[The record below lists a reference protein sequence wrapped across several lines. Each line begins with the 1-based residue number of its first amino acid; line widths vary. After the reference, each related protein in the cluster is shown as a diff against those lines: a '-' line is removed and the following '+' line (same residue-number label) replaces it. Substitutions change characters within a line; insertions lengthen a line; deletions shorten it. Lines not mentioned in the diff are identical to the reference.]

1 MKKKVFVGLLA
12 AMSLCLLFLAACNS
26 DQASGG
32 EEPLAEFT
40 GITLESD
47 SVVYDGQPHS
57 LAIQGTPPENT
68 AVTYQNNEQTNA
80 GTYEISA
87 TLTKEGYKTLTL
99 KATLTIE
106 KAQFPADIT
115 LESARFLHDGKTH
128 SLAVKGSLPE
138 NTKVAYENND
148 QTEKGTYT
156 VAATLTNPNY
166 ETKKLTAT
174 LEIYTVAQAAA
185 DILSDILDRP
195 APWNFLPDAF
205 APEKMAY
212 TDMPL
217 SGADFAANT
226 NVSLIASRPIG
237 RQLNVLYDGLAAA
250 DTALKAAN
258 VIFTAGETIISVY
271 QNFIDENPDD
281 FDSFTGEMEIA
292 GVKFKLRITLD
303 GDRVTLLAGNGT
315 VSVGLVSDLSSA
327 AEFRNEGRIQI
338 SDGIALKY
346 QMSDSALK
354 MAVQFTMSGI
364 GVLQQIEFAREDNM
378 VRGSL
383 YEFYGAEEASIKTTA
398 LLYSDENVTAIFSD
412 KRENT
417 DMPIDAY
424 AELYDSKTGEM
435 LGGEVTETEALTDT
449 AYDTLWFNLCD
460 VAGLTSVRVT
470 DEENPDNHLNANS
483 VYVNGAAT
491 PFVPEFNTVPII
503 GTKTSRH
510 YDIEMKTVWYYV
522 AVTEQGETTYEK
534 REATIPMLFVQREN
548 ADDFSTEVC
557 DNNENISAAA
567 LPSYALSAITEM
579 FDEYSPTYL
588 TMKEN
593 VTFAEVVA
601 YIGKNDSFFDEE

>member
-26 DQASGG
+26 DHASGG

-47 SVVYDGQPHS
+47 SVVYDGRPHS
-57 LAIQGTPPENT
+57 LTIQGTPPENT
-68 AVTYQNNEQTNA
+68 SVAYQNNEQTNA

-87 TLTKEGYKTLTL
+87 TLTKDGYKTLTL
-99 KATLTIE
+99 KAMLTIE

-115 LESARFLHDGKTH
+115 LESARFLYDGKPH
-128 SLAVKGSLPE
+128 SLAVKGLLPE
-138 NTKVAYENND
+138 NTKVTYENND

-156 VAATLTNPNY
+156 VTATLTNPNY

-195 APWNFLPDAF
+195 DPWNFLPDAF

-281 FDSFTGEMEIA
+281 FDSFTGETEIA

-315 VSVGLVSDLSSA
+315 VSVELVSDRSAA

-383 YEFYGAEEASIKTTA
+383 YEFYGAEEASVKTTA
-398 LLYSDENVTAIFSD
+398 LLCSDENVTAIFSD

-435 LGGEVTETEALTDT
+435 LGGEVTETLANTE
-449 AYDTLWFNLCD
+449 YNTLWFNLGD

-491 PFVPEFNTVPII
+491 PFVPEFNTVVLV
-503 GTKTSRH
+503 KTSRH

-557 DNNENISAAA
+557 DNNENIATAA
-567 LPSYALSAITEM
+567 LPSALSAITEM

-593 VTFAEVVA
+593 VTFAGIVA
-601 YIGKNDSFFDEE
+601 YIGENDPFFDEK

>member
-26 DQASGG
+26 DHASGG

-148 QTEKGTYT
+148 QTEKGAYT
-156 VAATLTNPNY
+156 VTATLTNPNY

-195 APWNFLPDAF
+195 DPWNFLPDAF

-258 VIFTAGETIISVY
+258 VIFTAGETIISIY

-281 FDSFTGEMEIA
+281 FDSFTGETEIA
-292 GVKFKLRITLD
+292 GVKLKLRITLD

-315 VSVGLVSDLSSA
+315 VSVELVSDRSA
-327 AEFRNEGRIQI
+327 SAEFRNEGRIQI

-383 YEFYGAEEASIKTTA
+383 YEFYGAEEASVKTTA
-398 LLYSDENVTAIFSD
+398 LLCSDENVTAIFSD

-424 AELYDSKTGEM
+424 AELYNSKTGEM
-435 LGGEVTETEALTDT
+435 LGGEVTETLANTE
-449 AYDTLWFNLCD
+449 YNTLWFNLGD

-491 PFVPEFNTVPII
+491 PFVPEFNTVVLV
-503 GTKTSRH
+503 KTSRH

-522 AVTEQGETTYEK
+522 AVTEQGETAYEK

-548 ADDFSTEVC
+548 ADYFSSEVC
-557 DNNENISAAA
+557 DNNENIATAA
-567 LPSYALSAITEM
+567 LPSALSAITDM

-593 VTFAEVVA
+593 VTFAEIVA
-601 YIGKNDSFFDEE
+601 YIGENDPFFDEK

>member
-26 DQASGG
+26 DHASGG

-148 QTEKGTYT
+148 QTEKGAYT
-156 VAATLTNPNY
+156 VTATLTNPNY

-195 APWNFLPDAF
+195 DPWNFLPDAF

-258 VIFTAGETIISVY
+258 VIFTAGETIISIY

-281 FDSFTGEMEIA
+281 FDSFTGETEIA
-292 GVKFKLRITLD
+292 GVKLKLRITLD

-315 VSVGLVSDLSSA
+315 VSVELVSDRSA
-327 AEFRNEGRIQI
+327 SAEFRNEGRIQI

-383 YEFYGAEEASIKTTA
+383 YEFYGAEEASVKTTA
-398 LLYSDENVTAIFSD
+398 LLCSDENVTAIFSD

-424 AELYDSKTGEM
+424 AELYNSKTGEM
-435 LGGEVTETEALTDT
+435 LGGEVTETLANTE
-449 AYDTLWFNLCD
+449 YNTLWFNLGD

-491 PFVPEFNTVPII
+491 PFVPEFNTVVLV
-503 GTKTSRH
+503 KTSRH

-522 AVTEQGETTYEK
+522 AVTEQGETAYEK

-548 ADDFSTEVC
+548 ADYFSSEVC
-557 DNNENISAAA
+557 DNNENIATAA
-567 LPSYALSAITEM
+567 LPSALSAITDM

-593 VTFAEVVA
+593 VTFPEIVA
-601 YIGKNDSFFDEE
+601 